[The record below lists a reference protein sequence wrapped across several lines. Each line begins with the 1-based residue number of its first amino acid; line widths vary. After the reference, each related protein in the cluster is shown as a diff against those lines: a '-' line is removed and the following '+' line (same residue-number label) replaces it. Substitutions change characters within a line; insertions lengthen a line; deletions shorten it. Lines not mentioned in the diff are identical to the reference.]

1 MEITLDTK
9 IECLFSIIHC
19 MTLNGIDAVDIDL
32 KSGRYNAVEFSDGSE
47 INFTA
52 YPPKDEGGRC
62 VADDPG
68 TGSEEETQPS
78 A

>member
-9 IECLFSIIHC
+9 IECLSSIIHY
-19 MTLNGIDAVDIDL
+19 MTLHGIDAVDIDL

-52 YPPKDEGGRC
+52 YPPKED
-62 VADDPG
+62 VADDHG
-68 TGSEEETQPS
+68 NRSEE
-78 A
+78 

>member
-9 IECLFSIIHC
+9 IECLFSIIHY
-19 MTLNGIDAVDIDL
+19 MTLNGIDTVDIDL
-32 KSGRYNAVEFSDGSE
+32 KSGRYNTVEFSDGSE

-52 YPPKDEGGRC
+52 YPPKKD

-68 TGSEEETQPS
+68 TGSEEETQPG

>member
-1 MEITLDTK
+1 MEISVATK
-9 IECLFSIIHC
+9 IEGRFTIIHY
-19 MTLNGIDAVDIDL
+19 MTLHGIDAIDINL

-52 YPPKDEGGRC
+52 YPPKKD

-68 TGSEEETQPS
+68 TGSEEETQPG

>member
-1 MEITLDTK
+1 MEISVDTK
-9 IECLFSIIHC
+9 IEGLFTIIHY
-19 MTLNGIDAVDIDL
+19 MTLNGIDAVDINL

-52 YPPKDEGGRC
+52 YPPKKD

-68 TGSEEETQPS
+68 TGSEEETQPG

>member
-19 MTLNGIDAVDIDL
+19 MTLNGIDTVDIDL

-52 YPPKDEGGRC
+52 YPSKKD

-68 TGSEEETQPS
+68 TGSEEETQPG

>member
-19 MTLNGIDAVDIDL
+19 MTLNGIDTVDIDL

-52 YPPKDEGGRC
+52 YPPKKD

-68 TGSEEETQPS
+68 TGSEEETQPD

>member
-19 MTLNGIDAVDIDL
+19 MTLNGIDTVDIDL

-52 YPPKDEGGRC
+52 YPPKED

-68 TGSEEETQPS
+68 TGSEEETQPG

>member
-9 IECLFSIIHC
+9 IECLFSIIHY
-19 MTLNGIDAVDIDL
+19 MTLHGIDAIDINL
-32 KSGRYNAVEFSDGSE
+32 KSGRYNSVEFSDGSE

-52 YPPKDEGGRC
+52 YPPKKD

-68 TGSEEETQPS
+68 TGSEEETQPG

>member
-1 MEITLDTK
+1 MEISVDTK
-9 IECLFSIIHC
+9 IEGLFTIIHY
-19 MTLNGIDAVDIDL
+19 MNLHGIDAVDIDL

-52 YPPKDEGGRC
+52 YPPKED
-62 VADDPG
+62 VADNPG
-68 TGSEEETQPS
+68 TGSEEETQPG

>member
-9 IECLFSIIHC
+9 IECLSSIIHC
-19 MTLNGIDAVDIDL
+19 MTLHGIDAVDIDL
-32 KSGRYNAVEFSDGSE
+32 KSGRYNDVEFSDGSE
-47 INFTA
+47 ITFILR
-52 YPPKDEGGRC
+52 PPKED

-68 TGSEEETQPS
+68 TGSEGETQPG

>member
-1 MEITLDTK
+1 MEISVDTK
-9 IECLFSIIHC
+9 IEGLFTIIHY
-19 MTLNGIDAVDIDL
+19 MTLHGIDAIDINL

-52 YPPKDEGGRC
+52 YPPKED

-68 TGSEEETQPS
+68 TGSEGETQPG

>member
-9 IECLFSIIHC
+9 IECLFSIIHY
-19 MTLNGIDAVDIDL
+19 MTLHGIDAVDIDL

-52 YPPKDEGGRC
+52 RLPAEGGRC

-68 TGSEEETQPS
+68 TGSEEETQPG

>member
-1 MEITLDTK
+1 MEITLNTK
-9 IECLFSIIHC
+9 IECLSSIIHY

-52 YPPKDEGGRC
+52 YPPKED
-62 VADDPG
+62 VADNPG
-68 TGSEEETQPS
+68 TGSEEETQPD

>member
-9 IECLFSIIHC
+9 IECLSPIIHY
-19 MTLNGIDAVDIDL
+19 MTLHGINAVDIDL

-52 YPPKDEGGRC
+52 YPPKED
-62 VADDPG
+62 VADGPG
-68 TGSEEETQPS
+68 NRK
-78 A
+78 

>member
-19 MTLNGIDAVDIDL
+19 MTLNGIDTVDIDL

-52 YPPKDEGGRC
+52 YPPKED
-62 VADDPG
+62 VADGPG
-68 TGSEEETQPS
+68 TGSEEETQPG